1 MSAAPASAFGSSGSV
16 RERVHQ
22 LLVPTD
28 DPGWKDAVRALDPG
42 EALPVVAEALAGAAE
57 DDSRTRHL
65 AVLMIGVIG
74 DERGVPVL
82 EGVADHPD
90 PVLRA
95 RVVEALA
102 GIGRL
107 GPGASRRVVDASRD
121 EDAYVRE
128 TAARAVAALDLPE
141 AGALL
146 AEMAASDPAPE
157 VRRAAEEAARS
168 LQGGGG

>member
-1 MSAAPASAFGSSGSV
+1 MSAAPDFGFGSSGSV
-16 RERVHQ
+16 RERVHR

-28 DPGWKDAVRALDPG
+28 DPSWKDAVRALDPG
-42 EALPVVAEALAGAAE
+42 EAVPVIAEALGAAAQ

-74 DERGVPVL
+74 DERGVPSL

-102 GIGRL
+102 AVGRL
-107 GPGASRRVVDASRD
+107 SPGAARRVADASRD

-128 TAARAVAALDLPE
+128 TAARALAALGLPE
-141 AGALL
+141 APALL

-157 VRRAAEEAARS
+157 VRRAAAEAAKS